1 MARWLY
7 SLLLTVMLPG
17 ILAFLW
23 YRGIKDRRYRE
34 RWSERLGYGP
44 VSETPGTLWVH
55 AASVGEVIAATP
67 MIRALREQAPDH
79 PILVT
84 TMTPTGAERVRA
96 AFGNG
101 VAHAYVPLDLPWMVN
116 RFIRCLTP
124 SVLIIMET
132 EVWPNLVHG
141 CARRGIPVILANARL
156 SEQSAAGYARVAPL
170 ALPAFRALD
179 WIAAQAEADAQRFRA
194 LGVRS
199 GQLSVTGSIKYDLTI
214 ADETRKE
221 AAALRETLGTQRP
234 VWIGAS
240 THEGEDAR
248 LLEAHCTLLAT
259 NPDALLVLVP
269 RHPERFNDVAQAVQ
283 DQNLV
288 MARRSRAESAAK
300 AQVYLADT
308 MGELLMLFGSADI
321 AFIGGSLIER
331 GGHNPL
337 EAAAWS
343 LPVLTGPH
351 VFNFA
356 TVFEYLSQEDG
367 VLFVEGEDALA
378 RSLQKLFGDETLR
391 RETGQRARAVVE
403 ANQGAVARL
412 VEGISRRCF
421 PVPRA

>member
-7 SLLLTVMLPG
+7 SLLLTVLLPG

-23 YRGIKDRRYRE
+23 YRGSRDRRYRE

-44 VSETPGTLWVH
+44 VSETPGTLWIH

-67 MIRALREQAPDH
+67 MIRALREQAPDY

-96 AFGNG
+96 AFGTD

-116 RFIRCLTP
+116 RFIRRLNP
-124 SVLIIMET
+124 SGLVIMET

-141 CARRGIPVILANARL
+141 CARRGIPIILANARL

-199 GQLSVTGSIKYDLTI
+199 GQLSVTGSIKYDLSI
-214 ADETRKE
+214 PDETRKE
-221 AAALRETLGTQRP
+221 AAALRETFGTQRP

-248 LLEAHCTLLAT
+248 LLEAHRALLAT
-259 NPDALLVLVP
+259 HPDALLVLVP
-269 RHPERFNDVAQAVQ
+269 RHPERFNDVAQAVRGR
-283 DQNLV
+283 NLT
-288 MARRSRAESAAK
+288 MALRSRAESAAE

-308 MGELLMLFGSADI
+308 MGELLMLFGSADV

-343 LPVLTGPH
+343 LPVLTGLH

-378 RSLQKLFGDETLR
+378 RSLQKLLGDEALR

-412 VEGISRRCF
+412 VEGISDRL
-421 PVPRA
+421 PGY

>member
-1 MARWLY
+1 M
-7 SLLLTVMLPG
+7 
-17 ILAFLW
+17 
-23 YRGIKDRRYRE
+23 
-34 RWSERLGYGP
+34 
-44 VSETPGTLWVH
+44 
-55 AASVGEVIAATP
+55 
-67 MIRALREQAPDH
+67 
-79 PILVT
+79 
-84 TMTPTGAERVRA
+84 
-96 AFGNG
+96 
-101 VAHAYVPLDLPWMVN
+101 
-116 RFIRCLTP
+116 
-124 SVLIIMET
+124 
-132 EVWPNLVHG
+132 
-141 CARRGIPVILANARL
+141 
-156 SEQSAAGYARVAPL
+156 
-170 ALPAFRALD
+170 
-179 WIAAQAEADAQRFRA
+179 
-194 LGVRS
+194 GVRS

>member
-7 SLLLTVMLPG
+7 SLFLILLLPG

-23 YRGIKDRRYRE
+23 YRGVRDPRYRE

-44 VSETPGTLWVH
+44 VAEMPGTIWVH

-67 MIRALREQAPDH
+67 MISALLEQAPDR

-96 AFGNG
+96 VFGDR
-101 VAHAYVPLDLPWMVN
+101 VTHAYIPLDLPWMVN
-116 RFIRCLTP
+116 AFLRRLKP
-124 SVLIIMET
+124 SGLVIMET

-141 CARRGIPVILANARL
+141 CARQGIPTILANARL

-170 ALPAFRALD
+170 ALPAFRTLD
-179 WIAAQAEADAQRFRA
+179 WIAAQAEADAHRFRA

-199 GQLSVTGSIKYDLTI
+199 GQLSVTGSIKYDLSI
-214 ADETRKE
+214 PDEARTE
-221 AAALRETLGTQRP
+221 SAALRGTFGRQRP

-240 THEGEDAR
+240 THDGEDDQ
-248 LLEAHCTLLAT
+248 LLEAHRHLMESH
-259 NPDALLVLVP
+259 PDALLVLVP
-269 RHPERFNDVAQAVQ
+269 RHPERFSSVAQAVS
-283 DQNLV
+283 DRNLV
-288 MARRSRAESAAK
+288 MARRSRSDSPAE

-308 MGELLMLFGSADI
+308 MGELLMLFGSADV

-343 LPVLTGPH
+343 LPVLSGPH

-356 TVFEYLSQEDG
+356 TVFEALSREGG
-367 VLFVEGEDALA
+367 VLFVEGAGVLAESLRALFA
-378 RSLQKLFGDETLR
+378 DER
-391 RETGQRARAVVE
+391 RRLETGQRARAVVD
-403 ANQGAVARL
+403 ANQGAVAHLVDGILERL
-412 VEGISRRCF
+412 PDC
-421 PVPRA
+421 

>member
-7 SLLLTVMLPG
+7 SLLLTLLLPG

-23 YRGIKDRRYRE
+23 YRGSRDRRYRE

-44 VSETPGTLWVH
+44 VAEAPGTLWVH

-67 MIRALREQAPDH
+67 VIRALLDQAPDR
-79 PILVT
+79 PLVVT

-96 AFGNG
+96 AFGNE
-101 VAHAYVPLDLPWMVN
+101 VTHAYIPLDLPWMVSA
-116 RFIRCLTP
+116 FIRRLKP
-124 SVLIIMET
+124 SGLVILET

-141 CARRGIPVILANARL
+141 CTRRGIPVILANARL
-156 SEQSAAGYARVAPL
+156 SERSAAGYARVAPL

-199 GQLSVTGSIKYDLTI
+199 GQLSVTGSIKYDLSI
-214 ADETRKE
+214 PEEARAE
-221 AAALRETLGTQRP
+221 AAALRAAFGAGRP

-240 THEGEDAR
+240 THEGEDEQ
-248 LLEAHCTLLAT
+248 LLDAHQDLLARY
-259 NPDALLVLVP
+259 PDALLVLVP
-269 RHPERFNDVAQAVQ
+269 RHPERFGDVARSVQ
-283 DQNLV
+283 GRNLTL
-288 MARRSRAESAAK
+288 ARRSRSESAAD

-308 MGELLMLFGSADI
+308 MGELLMLFGTADV
-321 AFIGGSLIER
+321 AFIGGSLIQR

-343 LPVLTGPH
+343 LPVLSGPH

-356 TVFEYLSQEDG
+356 TVFDVLEREQG
-367 VLFVEGEDALA
+367 VRFVESTEALA
-378 RSLQKLFGDETLR
+378 RSLGALFADETQRL
-391 RETGQRARAVVE
+391 ETGRQARGVVD
-403 ANQGAVARL
+403 ANQGALAHL
-412 VEGISRRCF
+412 VEGILERL
-421 PVPRA
+421 PEV